1 MQPEVIA
8 RYLVLM
14 LILAAGPVATAGSV
28 QYSEDFADFVNPERG
43 FYYQLESA
51 SDFPDPLGN
60 YAPSVFASANTS
72 VIRRLYNLL
81 SFRATPI
88 SATFLQHIEADLNYA
103 RQNGL
108 KLNIRFA
115 YTFNEPPPND
125 DAPLALIQQHIVQL
139 QPLLTAH
146 ADVISHLDAG
156 FIGRWGE
163 WHTSS
168 NGNATTAGM
177 TTVLT
182 DLLAALPSQRAIV
195 VRTPGY
201 KRAIFNRQTALL
213 PSEAFSGTAVAR
225 TGHLNDCFLASD
237 DDFGTYVPGDP
248 TSIAEQKAYIAAET
262 RYVPMSGET
271 CATNPPRSQCA
282 SALAEM
288 AQLHWSLL
296 NLSYHPDVLQGWQ
309 TQGCFDE
316 IHRRLGYRLVLRDA
330 TLADQVSPGSHLQ
343 GQINLQNV
351 GFAAPFNPR
360 SMELLLRAAGS
371 PGTIIRL
378 PIDAD
383 PRRWLPD
390 ENGGNHAIIL
400 DLTLPADLPL
410 GSYELLLALPDPEA
424 SLRANPAYA
433 IRLANIG
440 TWDAASGA
448 NRLLSNVTV
457 VADSLWASG
466 FE

>member
-1 MQPEVIA
+1 M
-8 RYLVLM
+8 RTSS
-14 LILAAGPVATAGSV
+14 LILRLSMLFGCLPVHAASI
-28 QYSEDFADFVNPERG
+28 QYNEDFSDFANPERG

-51 SDFPDPLGN
+51 SNAPDPLSN
-60 YAPSVFASANTS
+60 YAPSQFADARST
-72 VIRRLYNLL
+72 VVRRLYNLL
-81 SFRATPI
+81 DFRATPI
-88 SATFLQHIEADLNYA
+88 STSFLQQIEADLGYA

-115 YTFNEPPPND
+115 YTFNEPPPNN
-125 DAPLALIQQHIVQL
+125 DAPLALIQQHIGQL
-139 QPLLTAH
+139 QPLLAAN

-182 DLLAALPSQRAIV
+182 DLLAALPSQRAVV

-201 KRAIFNRQTALL
+201 KRAIFNRQAALTPAEGFNGSAL
-213 PSEAFSGTAVAR
+213 AR

-237 DDFGTYVPGDP
+237 DDFGTYVPNDP
-248 TSIAEQKAYIAAET
+248 ASIAEQKAYIAAET

-271 CATNPPRSQCA
+271 CASNPPRSDCA

-288 AQLHWSLL
+288 AQLHWSIL
-296 NLSYHPDVLQGWQ
+296 NYTYHPTVLQGWQ
-309 TQGCFDE
+309 SQGCFDE
-316 IHRRLGYRLVLRDA
+316 IRRRLGYRVVLRSA
-330 TLADQVSPGSHLQ
+330 TLPDQISPGGRLQ

-360 SMELLLRAAGS
+360 AVELLLRNNSS
-371 PGTIIRL
+371 PNASIRL
-378 PIDAD
+378 PISTD

-390 ENGGNHAIIL
+390 ENSGNHNIVL
-400 DLTLPADLPL
+400 DLPLPGDLPL
-410 GSYELLLALPDPEA
+410 GNYDLLLALPDPEPT
-424 SLRANPAYA
+424 LRANPAFA
-433 IRLANIG
+433 IRMANLG
-440 TWDAASGA
+440 TWEAASGA
-448 NRLLSNVTV
+448 NRLLSSVVV
-457 VADSLWASG
+457 VADGVYADG